1 MKRTTKSFICLGAS
15 LMMASSVCM
24 AKTELYALDGRT
36 LFVEDNQIE
45 VYTAPGMGWFKEK
58 PVTMYSA
65 DGRTLVVA
73 ADQVEAHKAV
83 GWYLE
88 GELDAQKDNQQNNE
102 QDSQQ
107 GTDNEQTVPDT
118 TVDVEKPSSNKIFIK
133 YTDNTIIQVPSNHVE
148 TYKLLGWTLVDGDD
162 ASSDSVIMYNSD
174 GESKVVS
181 VDEVSK
187 YELAGWSTTKPNSNL
202 VTIYSFDGTTKNV
215 DPSEV
220 EAYKEKGWGTA
231 FDEAVYTYAAKGD
244 GGENIGAVAMLENKQ
259 YELAFNNVQNAIE
272 ELENTESEYLSML
285 YYLRSNVT
293 DAWREA
299 ANSPLGFINYWFN
312 TKDGKKLVVFEY
324 RNVSNSQIQSFKI
337 NFDIC
342 DKDGE
347 VIETNSGSYF
357 VNNLKMLPCDKKRVG
372 WAIESGDNAQSVKN
386 VKVLEATFSDGT
398 SWKASN

>member
-1 MKRTTKSFICLGAS
+1 MKRTTKSLICLGAS

-65 DGRTLVVA
+65 DGRELVVS

-88 GELDAQKDNQQNNE
+88 GELNADQNNE
-102 QDSQQ
+102 QSTEDE
-107 GTDNEQTVPDT
+107 NPAPDI
-118 TVDVEKPSSNKIFIK
+118 TVDVEKPSASKVFIK
-133 YTDNTIIQVPSNHVE
+133 YTDNTIVQVPSNHVE
-148 TYKLLGWTLVDGDD
+148 TYKLLGWTLIDGED
-162 ASSDSVIMYNSD
+162 ASADTVIMYNND

-181 VDEVSK
+181 AEEVSK
-187 YELAGWSTTKPNSNL
+187 YELAGWSTKKPDVDF

-215 DPSEV
+215 SADKV
-220 EAYKEKGWGTA
+220 EEYKAKGWGTA

-259 YELAFNNVQNAIE
+259 YELAFNNVQTAIE
-272 ELENTESEYLSML
+272 KLENTESEYLSML
-285 YYLRSNVT
+285 YYLRSTVT

-312 TKDGKKLVVFEY
+312 SKDGKKLVIFEY

-342 DKDGE
+342 DEKGE

-372 WAIESGDNAQSVKN
+372 WAIESGDSAQSVKN

-398 SWKASN
+398 SWKAPN

>member
-15 LMMASSVCM
+15 LLMASSVCM

-65 DGRTLVVA
+65 DGRELVVA

-88 GELDAQKDNQQNNE
+88 GELDNNQDNGQ
-102 QDSQQ
+102 S
-107 GTDNEQTVPDT
+107 TDNTQTSPDV
-118 TVDVEKPSSNKIFIK
+118 TVDMEEPSSSKVFIK

-181 VDEVSK
+181 AGEVSK
-187 YELAGWSTTKPNSNL
+187 YELLGWSTKKPDVDF
-202 VTIYSFDGTTKNV
+202 VTIYSFDGTTKSV
-215 DPSEV
+215 SADKV
-220 EAYKEKGWGTA
+220 EEYKAKGWGTA

-259 YELAFNNVQNAIE
+259 YELAFGNVQNAIE
-272 ELENTESEYLSML
+272 KLENTESEYLSML
-285 YYLRSNVT
+285 YYLRSTVT

-312 TKDGKKLVVFEY
+312 SKDGKKLVIFEY

-386 VKVLEATFSDGT
+386 VKVLEVTFSDGT
-398 SWKASN
+398 SWKAPN